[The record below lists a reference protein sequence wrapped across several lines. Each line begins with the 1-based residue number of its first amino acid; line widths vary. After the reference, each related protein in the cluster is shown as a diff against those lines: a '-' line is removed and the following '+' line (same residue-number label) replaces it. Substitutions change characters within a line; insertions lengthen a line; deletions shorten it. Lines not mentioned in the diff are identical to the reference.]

1 MKIINK
7 GYVIEQ
13 DSKFR
18 KINILTKSDG
28 SEGLW
33 VYIESLED
41 LIKYDSD
48 SKGEEIKVILANQ
61 PVLVNLKWG
70 DELTVLT
77 NGKNRPVF
85 DESDLHVVL
94 PN

>member
-13 DSKFR
+13 DKDCDSKFR
-18 KINILTKSDG
+18 KINILTKSG
-28 SEGLW
+28 RSEGLW

-61 PVLVNLKWG
+61 PVLANLKWG
-70 DELTVLT
+70 DEITVIT
-77 NGKNRPVF
+77 NGNVRPEYRV
-85 DESDLHVVL
+85 
-94 PN
+94 

>member
-13 DSKFR
+13 DKDCNSKFR
-18 KINILTKSDG
+18 KINIVTKDNG

-48 SKGEEIKVILANQ
+48 SVGEEIKVILANQ

-70 DELTVLT
+70 DEITVVT
-77 NGKNRPVF
+77 NGNARPEYRV
-85 DESDLHVVL
+85 
-94 PN
+94 